1 MQGGDRLV
9 DKGWIKIHRSILDNV
24 IWSNSSVEQKVILIT
39 LLTMANHEVNTWE
52 YKGEKFNC
60 KPGQFVTSL
69 NKIARK
75 SGKGITIQNV
85 RTALNR
91 FEKLEFLTNES
102 TKTGRLLTIVNWGKY
117 QSTTQD
123 TNIDINKDLT
133 KTQQSTNKDLT
144 TNKNDKNDKN
154 DKNSKIVSLEDKKN
168 GINYQQI
175 ADMYNDTCVSFPKLS
190 KLSDSRKKA
199 IKARLNVYTVD
210 DFKKMFEMAESSDF
224 LKGKNDKN
232 WSATFDWLIKDSN
245 MVKVLDGNYQN
256 KDYSPVTTSDTNK
269 PYHNILDDFDFSNY
283 QPEEDVFAQPK
294 KVGES

>member
-1 MQGGDRLV
+1 MQGGDRLI
-9 DKGWIKIHRSILDNV
+9 DKGWIKIHRSMLDNV

-39 LLTMANHEVNTWE
+39 LLTMANHEANTWE

-60 KPGQFVTSL
+60 IPGQFITSL
-69 NKIARK
+69 DKIARK

-117 QSTTQD
+117 QSTYQD

-154 DKNSKIVSLEDKKN
+154 SKVVSLEDKKN

-175 ADMYNDTCVSFPKLS
+175 ADMYNDTCVSFPKLT

-210 DFKKMFEMAESSDF
+210 DFKKIFEMAESSDF
-224 LKGKNDKN
+224 LKGKNERN

-256 KDYSPVTTSDTNK
+256 KDCKSVTASDTNK

-283 QPEEDVFAQPK
+283 QPEEDVFTQPK